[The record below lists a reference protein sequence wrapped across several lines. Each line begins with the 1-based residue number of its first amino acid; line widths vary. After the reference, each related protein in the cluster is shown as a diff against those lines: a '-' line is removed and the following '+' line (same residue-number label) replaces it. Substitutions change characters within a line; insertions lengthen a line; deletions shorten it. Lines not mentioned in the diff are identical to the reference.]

1 MKTTLHTLA
10 CFCLALLSAHP
21 AHSTPPPDLAIE
33 DLRQLLDQGV
43 RSGSAEIVIPPG
55 VYRGG
60 PLPNAKDH
68 LRLSGVKN
76 TVIRAVGVTL
86 FCTDPTRAITLQN
99 CSQVT
104 IEGLTIDYDPL
115 PFTQGDI
122 VDGDAQAGWIDI
134 KIHAGY
140 PLRAQSRIDVVDR
153 ETRFRKIG
161 SPFMWG
167 TNAEIRPDGIVRVTG
182 SKAAANFAKVGDLAS
197 LGSDLDAATPHTLVL
212 DDCDHITL
220 KNVTIFS
227 SNCMG
232 IVAGGGEGG
241 HHFTG
246 CRIVPGPTPPGAT
259 EPRILSTNADAILTS
274 SLRQGVLTED
284 CEIRDAG
291 DDSWSVQSSDYVIL
305 HRDAATFYLSS
316 RATSRLKVGHRL
328 QAALGAPIATLTQ
341 VATTSLDAPAI
352 PEEIRLKVKNAPAY
366 NFWRLNSRK
375 VTRVTVTG
383 EVPWQPGDSI
393 YDLDAQGNGFVFRNN
408 IVRSPG
414 RILIKASGLID
425 GNRIENANGIMVH
438 PEVKFPAA
446 AGLAQVIIR
455 NNTLVD
461 CHQTNNTG
469 THPAGVI
476 SVISLERRDL
486 VRAAGTFGEILIE
499 NNTIEGGNGVGV
511 SVTSAKSVTL
521 RDNRFVRPHHVK
533 PDPTG
538 SAHGAD
544 NSALVW
550 LARCDSVTLTG
561 NTATHTGPFLGKP
574 LSTSRDVGKVT
585 GDITLL
591 PKDSPPTALP

>member
-1 MKTTLHTLA
+1 
-10 CFCLALLSAHP
+10 
-21 AHSTPPPDLAIE
+21 
-33 DLRQLLDQGV
+33 
-43 RSGSAEIVIPPG
+43 
-55 VYRGG
+55 
-60 PLPNAKDH
+60 
-68 LRLSGVKN
+68 
-76 TVIRAVGVTL
+76 
-86 FCTDPTRAITLQN
+86 
-99 CSQVT
+99 
-104 IEGLTIDYDPL
+104 
-115 PFTQGDI
+115 
-122 VDGDAQAGWIDI
+122 
-134 KIHAGY
+134 
-140 PLRAQSRIDVVDR
+140 
-153 ETRFRKIG
+153 
-161 SPFMWG
+161 
-167 TNAEIRPDGIVRVTG
+167 
-182 SKAAANFAKVGDLAS
+182 
-197 LGSDLDAATPHTLVL
+197 
-212 DDCDHITL
+212 
-220 KNVTIFS
+220 
-227 SNCMG
+227 
-232 IVAGGGEGG
+232 
-241 HHFTG
+241 
-246 CRIVPGPTPPGAT
+246 
-259 EPRILSTNADAILTS
+259 
-274 SLRQGVLTED
+274 
-284 CEIRDAG
+284 
-291 DDSWSVQSSDYVIL
+291 VQSSDYVIL